1 MIHPSSMRPRPFQS
15 LTKDPS
21 DMATL
26 LQAERN
32 APSILLN
39 DWTHELSDTIYA
51 QYYQTGA
58 FPFCVDSILANGLGK
73 VECLP
78 QPILEA
84 GTNLGLS
91 PSSAM
96 DTPSFSTMM
105 NSGPMVNDTGSISV
119 SMAGMSPSPS
129 IMMNSGPTASDS
141 ASMSMSMAGMSPS
154 PSIMMHSRAM
164 ESSAASMF
172 MSIANMSP
180 SSSTMSSNAMASAGS
195 SMPMTG
201 LSPRGCTPTMMF
213 RQGLNGSSLPLD
225 TCANS
230 TSTLLNIPA
239 NTTEGWLALNLVNS
253 GGVSM
258 LRVSLDSHSMYVYM
272 ADGLYVDVQ
281 NVKVCGIQPY
291 IMHCFIAT
299 DYIQVLEIGI
309 GQRYSVL
316 IKLDQTSGSY
326 AFRYAT
332 YPAGDMQ
339 QVLQSH
345 SIVSYNVNLCSWNL
359 PRAQLTTFS
368 RTTER

>member
-15 LTKDPS
+15 LTKDTS
-21 DMATL
+21 NMATL

-32 APSILLN
+32 ALSILLN

-51 QYYQTGA
+51 RYYQTGA

-105 NSGPMVNDTGSISV
+105 NSGPMVSDTGSISV
-119 SMAGMSPSPS
+119 SM
-129 IMMNSGPTASDS
+129 T
-141 ASMSMSMAGMSPS
+141 GMSPS

-180 SSSTMSSNAMASAGS
+180 SSTTMSSNAMASAGS

-213 RQGLNGSSLPLD
+213 RQGLNSSSLPLD

-339 QVLQSH
+339 QLLQGH

>member
-1 MIHPSSMRPRPFQS
+1 MIHPSSTRPRSVQS
-15 LTKDPS
+15 LAKDATE
-21 DMATL
+21 MANL

-32 APSILLN
+32 AQSILLN
-39 DWTHELSDTIYA
+39 DWTHELSDTIYTRFR
-51 QYYQTGA
+51 QTGA
-58 FPFCVDSILANGLGK
+58 FPFCVDSILVNGLGR

-96 DTPSFSTMM
+96 DTPVSSAMIS
-105 NSGPMVNDTGSISV
+105 SGPTVSDVGSMSMSMVS
-119 SMAGMSPSPS
+119 GMSPSPS
-129 IMMNSGPTASDS
+129 MMMDS
-141 ASMSMSMAGMSPS
+141 S
-154 PSIMMHSRAM
+154 AM
-164 ESSAASMF
+164 ESSAASM
-172 MSIANMSP
+172 SIASANMSP
-180 SSSTMSSNAMASAGS
+180 TSGTMSSNDMMSAMAGS
-195 SMPMTG
+195 SMSMSK

-213 RQGLNGSSLPLD
+213 RQGFNNSSLPPD

-239 NTTEGWLALNLVNS
+239 NTTGGWLALNLANS

-281 NVKVCGIQPY
+281 KVEVYGIQPH
-291 IMHCFIAT
+291 IMQYFIET
-299 DYIQVLEIGI
+299 DYIKVLEIGI

-316 IKLDQTSGSY
+316 IKLDQTPGGY

-332 YPAGDMQ
+332 YPSGDMQ
-339 QVLQSH
+339 QV
-345 SIVSYNVNLCSWNL
+345 
-359 PRAQLTTFS
+359 
-368 RTTER
+368 